1 MRSLFSWEAWF
12 PAAVSYP
19 TVGACDCSAPGTTRA
34 CRTQVGS
41 PGFLCPRPY
50 SPSLLPG
57 RARVSQPTPSP
68 RLPPERT
75 TTRPS
80 FRTLSLGHS
89 GRRGSPPAPGPS
101 PLTPS
106 PVVAAAARSGP
117 QAPRRS
123 APGPP
128 PPRTSARPPATAAA
142 EEAAAAV
149 VAAPPPRPPEP
160 PTRTSPNRG
169 RGRFVTQAGPGPD
182 GPPRPLPSPAPPRRA
197 PSSPPRPGAA
207 ASRPPL
213 LRWLSQPSNPGPGS
227 GPASCGD
234 PGSGPSRTSR
244 AGPAASF
251 APCPATTGRHERRA
265 VPHRI

>member
-1 MRSLFSWEAWF
+1 MGGLVPSSSIL
-12 PAAVSYP
+12 PP
-19 TVGACDCSAPGTTRA
+19 HPGRCLRLQRPWHHSGLQNSSGQLRLPLPQA
-34 CRTQVGS
+34 LQPKS
-41 PGFLCPRPY
+41 PPRPRTC
-50 SPSLLPG
+50 LATHTLP
-57 RARVSQPTPSP
+57 A
-68 RLPPERT
+68 
-75 TTRPS
+75 
-80 FRTLSLGHS
+80 
-89 GRRGSPPAPGPS
+89 PPARANDNPPLVQDPLARPQRAPWVPPPGPS